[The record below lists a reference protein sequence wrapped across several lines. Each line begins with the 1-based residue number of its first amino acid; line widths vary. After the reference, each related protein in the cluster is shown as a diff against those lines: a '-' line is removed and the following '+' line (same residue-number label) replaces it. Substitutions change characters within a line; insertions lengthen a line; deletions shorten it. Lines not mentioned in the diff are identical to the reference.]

1 MKCYVP
7 FYFHAVLLMSFHGWN
22 TDWAITWG
30 MRCSVMFI
38 LIKISSTK
46 EGVIAFTCAPLC
58 TSLRRVTAQTQEPE
72 LIVAALV
79 MLVLGL
85 YQHVSEPSQKRLT
98 KALYSDLSCHIKDC
112 QNAIYLNFLKKY
124 IYTVLVRYTCVPNRK
139 TRTETVRY
147 EYEYRYT
154 PTWGWVNHEVSFI
167 FGWTIP
173 LRHFI
178 QTAIKCIS
186 TKWTQEKCLW
196 DWNSCFVLS
205 RH

>member
-112 QNAIYLNFLKKY
+112 QNGIYLNFLKKY
-124 IYTVLVRYTCVPNRK
+124 IYCISSVHM
-139 TRTETVRY
+139 RTESQDPYRNGSVRIWVPLHPY
-147 EYEYRYT
+147 LRVSKS
-154 PTWGWVNHEVSFI
+154 WGKFHLWVNYPFKAFHS
-167 FGWTIP
+167 
-173 LRHFI
+173 
-178 QTAIKCIS
+178 
-186 TKWTQEKCLW
+186 
-196 DWNSCFVLS
+196 NSN
-205 RH
+205 